1 MKRSALLII
10 VLSVVMYSAE
20 AQKSRKEKKDERKER
35 LNALAKQ
42 EEEGVIIFNK
52 HNVFGLALASD
63 GYGLFFEKGFK
74 QDKSKTTLLRFELFE
89 KKHIKEERVTNPTI
103 FGASNSFIY
112 GKLNN
117 FYQFHAGYGM
127 LRVIGNKGNKNGIEI
142 SAMGIGGLSLGLLK
156 PYYYDKQDPTG
167 NIRKRVKFEDTT
179 ASLVLINGA
188 AGFTY
193 GWKEV
198 KIKPGAFVKTGLRF
212 DYGRYN
218 EMVGAIEIGL
228 SGEFYAA
235 KIPQLYSN
243 KEKQFFF
250 SAFVS
255 ILFGKRK

>member
-1 MKRSALLII
+1 MKRSVLLFLL
-10 VLSVVMYSAE
+10 LSVLIYNAE
-20 AQKSRKEKKDERKER
+20 AQGTKKEKREERKER
-35 LNALAKQ
+35 LRALSRQ

-52 HNVFGLALASD
+52 HNVFGLGLSTD

-89 KKHIKEERVTNPTI
+89 KKHIKEERVTSPTI

-127 LRVIGNKGNKNGIEI
+127 LRVIGNKGNKNGIEV
-142 SAMGIGGLSLGLLK
+142 SAMGLGGLSLGLLK
-156 PYYYDKQDPTG
+156 PYYYDMQDVTG
-167 NIRKRVKFEDTT
+167 NVRQRVKFNPND
-179 ASLVLINGA
+179 SILVLINGA
-188 AGFTY
+188 AGLTY

-198 KIKPGAFVKTGLRF
+198 KVKPGAFAKAGLRF
-212 DYGRYN
+212 DYGRYK
-218 EMVGAIEIGL
+218 EMVGAVELGL
-228 SGEFYAA
+228 AAEYYAA
-235 KIPQLYSN
+235 KIPQLYNN
-243 KEKQFFF
+243 KQKQFFF